1 MMRAY
6 WVWLHRWAGLAMA
19 MFLVVVGLTGSLLA
33 FNAELERVFAPQL
46 FAEPRPSEGILDL
59 ATLAMRAEAVAPQG
73 RVTGVTLTEPNQ
85 GTVSFE
91 ARENPVTRQLYDLGF
106 TEFFIDPWTGE
117 ELGRRKRGDLSQ
129 GAINLMP
136 FIYDLHWRLALGDIG
151 QWTLGVLALVW
162 TIDCFVAFYL
172 TLPHTM
178 IAFWRRWKPAW
189 LIKRRAGFYRLNFDL
204 HRAGGLWLWAMLF
217 IFAWSSVM
225 MDWRPAYEFVTKAV
239 FSDYRSPSYPLPRR
253 VTERPAL
260 DWRAALV
267 RGERLMAE
275 QAALHDF
282 TVGEPLSLSYLKEA
296 NAYYYEVRGSRDL
309 FERSPKGG
317 GTFVTFDG
325 DSGALIELS
334 QPTGEHAGNT
344 VESWLYALHMA
355 RVFGLPYRIFVSM
368 LGLAIAMLSVTGVYI
383 WWKKRQAR
391 KKAITKRACDDRMQ
405 AMESFQSSKPSHESC
420 ARTRRAS
427 RNPEASARS

>member
-1 MMRAY
+1 MLRRAF
-6 WVWLHRWAGLAMA
+6 VWLHRWVGLTMA
-19 MFLVVVGLTGSLLA
+19 MFLLIVGLTGSLLA
-33 FNAELERVFAPQL
+33 FNSELERVFTPQL
-46 FAEPRPSEGILDL
+46 FAKPRPGVAALDL
-59 ATLAMRAEAVAPQG
+59 ATLTTRAEALALQG
-73 RVTGVTLTEPNQ
+73 RVTGVTLTEPDQ
-85 GTVSFE
+85 ASVSFE
-91 ARENPVTRQLYDLGF
+91 ARENPATGQPYDLGF
-106 TEFFIDPWTGE
+106 TELFVDPWTSE

-129 GAINLMP
+129 GAVNLMP

-151 QWTLGVLALVW
+151 QWVLGIVALIW

-172 TLPHTM
+172 TLPHTLT
-178 IAFWRRWKPAW
+178 AFWRRWKPAW

-239 FSDYRSPSYPLPRR
+239 FSDYRSPSYPLPRSAS
-253 VTERPAL
+253 EKPAL
-260 DWRAALV
+260 DWRAALA
-267 RGERLMAE
+267 RGERLISE

-282 TVGEPLSLSYLKEA
+282 TAGEPLSLSYVKEA

-355 RVFGLPYRIFVSM
+355 RVFGLPYRIFVSL
-368 LGLAIAMLSVTGVYI
+368 LGLAIVMLSVTGVYI

-391 KKAITKRACDDRMQ
+391 KKAISNRAGDDRMQ
-405 AMESFQSSKPSHESC
+405 ATENIQTKAFS
-420 ARTRRAS
+420 
-427 RNPEASARS
+427 